1 MSLKTHTHENQ
12 AHAQNSIREQKS
24 IRARR
29 CDEWSSTLPKHVQ
42 LLNIRSLVKL
52 TSETVR
58 AGMEWTVA
66 DVTVVG
72 GL

>member
-24 IRARR
+24 IRERV
-29 CDEWSSTLPKHVQ
+29 EWRSTLPMHVQ

-52 TSETVR
+52 TSET
-58 AGMEWTVA
+58 MKA